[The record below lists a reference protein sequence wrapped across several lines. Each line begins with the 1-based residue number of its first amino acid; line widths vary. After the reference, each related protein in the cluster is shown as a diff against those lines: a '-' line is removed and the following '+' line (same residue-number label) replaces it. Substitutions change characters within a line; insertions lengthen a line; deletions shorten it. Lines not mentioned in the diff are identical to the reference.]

1 MMGAG
6 KTTIGKALA
15 KKLDRTF
22 LDTDHEIV
30 RRTGVSVP
38 IIFDIEGEAGFRA
51 REHSVLEEIVKMEN
65 MVIATGGGAV
75 LQEANRQLLKANG
88 TVIYLRA
95 TAHDLWQRTRHDR
108 NRPLLQTA
116 NPQETLRNLYSQRDP
131 IYREVADITVD
142 TSHQSVQSLVNT
154 LLQKLNDYE

>member
-1 MMGAG
+1 MGAG

-51 REHSVLEEIVKMEN
+51 REHSVLEEIVQMEN

-75 LQEANRQLLKANG
+75 LLEANRELLKSNG

-108 NRPLLQTA
+108 NRPLLQTP
-116 NPQETLRNLYSQRDP
+116 NPQETLRNLYNQRDP
-131 IYREVADITVD
+131 LYREVAHITVD
-142 TSHQSVQSLVNT
+142 TGHQSVPHLLNT
-154 LLQKLNDYE
+154 LLQKLNNYK